1 MKDKVTESI
10 LPETVIKQKKKK
22 ALEKEDMLYFFF
34 KVFVVIIIAIVL
46 LRSVYGIE
54 FVEGQNMYP
63 SIKDGDVVVY
73 FRINSQYQNSEVI
86 SFRKDVSNYIGRIV
100 AQAGDIVEITEEGD
114 LIVNGNVQQED
125 IYFDT
130 YPDNA
135 SGITFPY
142 VVDKDCVFVLG
153 DYRTNAVDSRHFGQ
167 VSLKE
172 INGKVIS
179 IIRRRGF

>member
-1 MKDKVTESI
+1 MKNKVTESI

-22 ALEKEDMLYFFF
+22 ALDKEDMLYFFF
-34 KVFVVIIIAIVL
+34 KLLAVIIIVIVL

-63 SIKDGDVVVY
+63 SIKDGDVVV
-73 FRINSQYQNSEVI
+73 I

-100 AQAGDIVEITEEGD
+100 AQAGDIVEITEDGD
-114 LIVNGNVQQED
+114 LIVNGNVQQEE

-135 SGITFPY
+135 SGIAFSY
-142 VVDKDCVFVLG
+142 VVDDGCVFVLG

-167 VSLKE
+167 VSLDE